1 MKDTVMPVHNLC
13 FWPHEKC
20 KIFEKLQS
28 EMFLLHLFITLFSKI
43 NILGFQKSLFRTN
56 IDFRIYWVQKGFVC
70 WDLYFLYSK
79 FRHCVTLFFWKR
91 LIEIV
96 IKKYKYVFRLTILK
110 ICFLKSYFLGNLAI
124 WIYLFFWKQ
133 ILRKIKQT
141 IFGCCFS
148 NNTFFVW
155 GQKQI

>member
-13 FWPHEKC
+13 FWPHW
-20 KIFEKLQS
+20 KIHFFEKLQS

-43 NILGFQKSLFRTN
+43 NIWGFQKSLFRTN

-96 IKKYKYVFRLTILK
+96 IKKYKYVFILTILK
-110 ICFLKSYFLGNLAI
+110 ICFLKLYFLGNLAI
-124 WIYLFFWKQ
+124 WIYLFCLKPNSA
-133 ILRKIKQT
+133 KNKA
-141 IFGCCFS
+141 
-148 NNTFFVW
+148 NNFQLLFFE
-155 GQKQI
+155 